1 MSLIG
6 QQLEHYQVLRLIGQ
20 GSMGEVYLAEDTQ
33 TLRQVAIKVIHNGF
47 QADPDEAA
55 LAEAFD
61 AFQREMKMISQF
73 DHAHILPYYHFDK
86 LNTDDGLLFYMVM
99 RYYADGSLTDWL
111 GKRGSDL
118 LTIQDV
124 GHVIAPVASAL
135 QLAHDYGITHGAVK
149 PSNLLVALSN
159 DHPAYPDLLL
169 GDFSLSAALA
179 PILPDTNAVRG
190 NYAYMAPEQW
200 QGQTVP
206 ATDQYSLAIVVYQ
219 LLTGEAPFKGPV
231 QELAHQQLSSVPE
244 MPGKLNTHVSAAIDA
259 VVSRAL
265 SKDIDE
271 RFSSIQDF
279 ALALRQACDY
289 RDMRAALS
297 ISHIEAKL
305 GGDRMVTLPDRR
317 QITVTIPPNT
327 QDGQVLHVP
336 AQGSNYYADSAR
348 GPLYLTL
355 SVFHQ
360 NLMPLPGNS
369 GELYLPNLSGM
380 EEMAPLASNHHATAA
395 YDQSLSP
402 LFAYPDGSTSV
413 EDAVKSAD
421 EKDGLSTN
429 GVDSTESTN
438 GAHSAPTT
446 TADATKSSAEHIQTP
461 SQDEP
466 LDEMSNEA
474 AIANTPVVPVTVKPI
489 TGTIPIVPIDGHP
502 ALPESSTTPT
512 EPAPVEAAQKTSAG
526 TVNTSHTADSVGS
539 VDSIDM
545 TETTS
550 QPALPRLDVNYNN
563 AHAVGQVVPPFS
575 APNRASKRRR
585 LSPAYIV
592 LIVVVALALIASA
605 FFLTI
610 SHNEQTNA
618 TNARAT
624 ALTQAQNGTATSQA
638 QVQAQAQATA
648 TQRAENATATA
659 AAQAKATSTAKAN
672 LVSMAAAN
680 PDLYYSGTSNLAMV
694 DPLNS
699 IATSQWRNHTDN
711 ATGQCQFNT
720 LGYQISQT
728 QAQTL
733 YNCRNSTTYSNFV
746 FEVQVTIDQ
755 GDCSGITV
763 RGDSTN
769 FYFFSI
775 CRTGVYTF
783 SKYATGV
790 APVPLATSYSAA
802 INTVLGGTNTIAVV
816 AINSTY
822 YLYINSTTQ
831 YVNTVTDSSYTQGLF
846 GMAVLAN
853 ADTTTAIFQH
863 ARAWT
868 IGS

>member
-1 MSLIG
+1 M
-6 QQLEHYQVLRLIGQ
+6 
-20 GSMGEVYLAEDTQ
+20 
-33 TLRQVAIKVIHNGF
+33 
-47 QADPDEAA
+47 
-55 LAEAFD
+55 
-61 AFQREMKMISQF
+61 
-73 DHAHILPYYHFDK
+73 
-86 LNTDDGLLFYMVM
+86 
-99 RYYADGSLTDWL
+99 
-111 GKRGSDL
+111 
-118 LTIQDV
+118 
-124 GHVIAPVASAL
+124 
-135 QLAHDYGITHGAVK
+135 
-149 PSNLLVALSN
+149 PS
-159 DHPAYPDLLL
+159 
-169 GDFSLSAALA
+169 
-179 PILPDTNAVRG
+179 
-190 NYAYMAPEQW
+190 
-200 QGQTVP
+200 
-206 ATDQYSLAIVVYQ
+206 
-219 LLTGEAPFKGPV
+219 
-231 QELAHQQLSSVPE
+231 
-244 MPGKLNTHVSAAIDA
+244 KLNTHVSAAIDA
-259 VVSRAL
+259 VISRAL

-271 RFSSIQDF
+271 RFPSIQDF
-279 ALALRQACDY
+279 ALALQQACDY

-317 QITVTIPPNT
+317 QITVTIPSNT

-336 AQGSNYYADSAR
+336 EQGANYYADSAR

-380 EEMAPLASNHHATAA
+380 EEMVPQASNHHVTAA

-413 EDAVKSAD
+413 KDAVKSTD
-421 EKDGLSTN
+421 EKDELSKD
-429 GVDSTESTN
+429 GVDSAKRTN
-438 GAHSAPTT
+438 GAYLIPATT
-446 TADATKSSAEHIQTP
+446 DDATNLPAEHTQTP
-461 SQDEP
+461 SRDESS
-466 LDEMSNEA
+466 DEMSNEA

-502 ALPESSTTPT
+502 ALPESSTTPAD
-512 EPAPVEAAQKTSAG
+512 PSPVETAQKTSAG
-526 TVNTSHTADSVGS
+526 TTDTSQTADSV
-539 VDSIDM
+539 DM
-545 TETTS
+545 MQTTS
-550 QPALPRLDVNYNN
+550 QPAAVNYNN
-563 AHAVGQVVPPFS
+563 VHAVGQVVPPFS

-585 LSPAYIV
+585 LSPVYIV
-592 LIVVVALALIASA
+592 LIVVVALGLIASA
-605 FFLTI
+605 LVLTI

-618 TNARAT
+618 ANAHAT
-624 ALTQAQNGTATSQA
+624 ALTQAQDGTATALAQA
-638 QVQAQAQATA
+638 QVQAHATA
-648 TQRAENATATA
+648 TQRAENASATA
-659 AAQAKATSTAKAN
+659 VAQARATSTAKAN

-694 DPLNS
+694 DPLTS

-711 ATGQCQFNT
+711 ATSQCQFNT

-755 GDCSGITV
+755 GDCGGITV

-775 CRTGVYTF
+775 CRNGTYTF

-853 ADTTTAIFQH
+853 ADATTAIFQH

>member
-20 GSMGEVYLAEDTQ
+20 GSMGEVYLAENTQ
-33 TLRQVAIKVIHNGF
+33 TLRQVAIKVIQNGF
-47 QADPDEAA
+47 QAEPDEAA
-55 LAEAFD
+55 LDEAFN

-86 LNTDDGLLFYMVM
+86 LTTDEGLLFYMVM

-111 GKRGSDL
+111 ARRGTDL

-124 GHVIAPVASAL
+124 GHLIAPVASAL

-149 PSNLLVALSN
+149 PSNLLIALNS

-169 GDFSLSAALA
+169 GDFSLSTALA
-179 PILPDTNAVRG
+179 PILADTNAVRG

-219 LLTGEAPFKGPV
+219 LLTGEVPFTGPT
-231 QELAHQQLSSVPE
+231 QELAHQQLSSIPEVPS
-244 MPGKLNTHVSAAIDA
+244 KLNTHVSAAIDA
-259 VVSRAL
+259 VISRAL
-265 SKDIDE
+265 SKDIDD
-271 RFSSIQDF
+271 RFPSIQDF
-279 ALALRQACDY
+279 ALALQQACDY

-317 QITVTIPPNT
+317 QITVTIPSNT

-336 AQGSNYYADSAR
+336 GQGSNYYADGAR

-369 GELYLPNLSGM
+369 GELYLPNLPGA
-380 EEMAPLASNHHATAA
+380 EEMAAFPSNHHAPAE

-402 LFAYPDGSTSV
+402 LFAYPDGSTAV
-413 EDAVKSAD
+413 EDPARPVDDGDALSGVNVIERTRAANSLPATTDEAAKSPAED
-421 EKDGLSTN
+421 AQTLS
-429 GVDSTESTN
+429 D
-438 GAHSAPTT
+438 
-446 TADATKSSAEHIQTP
+446 
-461 SQDEP
+461 DEP
-466 LDEMSNEA
+466 IEEMSNED

-489 TGTIPIVPIDGHP
+489 TGTIPIVPIAGHP
-502 ALPESSTTPT
+502 ALPESSI
-512 EPAPVEAAQKTSAG
+512 ASVDPVPVDAAQETDGTEVQAG
-526 TVNTSHTADSVGS
+526 NAVGNSVT
-539 VDSIDM
+539 
-545 TETTS
+545 TEKVS
-550 QPALPRLDVNYNN
+550 QPVRSYQDVNESN
-563 AHAVGQVVPPFS
+563 AHVVGQVVPPFS
-575 APNRASKRRR
+575 APNRPSKRRG

-592 LIVVVALALIASA
+592 LIVLIVFALIASA
-605 FFLTI
+605 LVFTI
-610 SHNEQTNA
+610 SHNEQA
-618 TNARAT
+618 SAANARAT
-624 ALTQAQNGTATSQA
+624 ASTQSQYGTATA
-638 QVQAQAQATA
+638 QAQAQARANATA
-648 TQRAENATATA
+648 TQRAANASATAV
-659 AAQAKATSTAKAN
+659 AQAKATSTAKAD

-694 DPLNS
+694 DPLTS
-699 IATSQWRNHTDN
+699 IASSQWRNHTDN
-711 ATGQCQFNT
+711 ATGQCQFNS

-728 QAQTL
+728 QANTL
-733 YNCRNSTTYSNFV
+733 YNCSNSTSYSNFV

-755 GDCSGITV
+755 GDCGGITV
-763 RGDSTN
+763 RGDGTN
-769 FYFFSI
+769 DYFFSI

-783 SKYATGV
+783 SKYATG
-790 APVPLATSYSAA
+790 ATPVPLASAYSAA
-802 INTVLGGTNTIAVV
+802 INTALGGTNTIAVV

-846 GMAVLAN
+846 GLAVLAN
-853 ADTTTAIFQH
+853 ADATTAIFQH